1 MRKLILILASV
12 FCVLGI
18 AFTILP
24 MGTLAIIPIG
34 IALVLAFLAFK
45 KSDGNQQKFPKILL
59 IVAGICL
66 LAVIGKELFI
76 KDEVEKDT
84 KFENQKI
91 ETKQEAKKELEDLEK
106 DLE

>member
-1 MRKLILILASV
+1 MRKILIITASI

-24 MGTLAIIPIG
+24 MGTIAIIPIG
-34 IALVLAFLAFK
+34 LALLVAFLAFK

-59 IVAGICL
+59 LISGLCILV
-66 LAVIGKELFI
+66 VIGKELFI
-76 KDEVEKDT
+76 KDEVAKDATFEKT
-84 KFENQKI
+84 KI
-91 ETKQEAKKELEDLEK
+91 ENKKEDKKELENLEK

>member
-24 MGTLAIIPIG
+24 MGTLAVLPIG
-34 IALVLAFLAFK
+34 AALILAFLAFK

-76 KDEVEKDT
+76 KDEVAPDVTFEKT
-84 KFENQKI
+84 KI
-91 ETKQEAKKELEDLEK
+91 ENKKEDKKELENLEK

>member
-24 MGTLAIIPIG
+24 MGTLAVLPIG
-34 IALVLAFLAFK
+34 AALILAFLAFK
-45 KSDGNQQKFPKILL
+45 KSDENQQKFPKILL

-76 KDEVEKDT
+76 KDEVAKDVTFEKT
-84 KFENQKI
+84 KI
-91 ETKQEAKKELEDLEK
+91 ENKKEDKKELENLEK

>member
-24 MGTLAIIPIG
+24 MGTLAVLPIG
-34 IALVLAFLAFK
+34 AALILAFFAFK

-76 KDEVEKDT
+76 KDEVAKDVTFEKT
-84 KFENQKI
+84 KI
-91 ETKQEAKKELEDLEK
+91 ENKKEDKKELENLEK